1 MYLAQQQERNYKS
14 TPHAKQ
20 EELLF
25 TVYVG
30 DRQWVDS
37 VSMTWLCWWCVL
49 CVFAGGRGVGDQEG
63 GALKMCI
70 LLVPVCIPKTGEW
83 NQTSD
88 WLIFWGC
95 GYACLRACTCF
106 NM

>member
-37 VSMTWLCWWCVL
+37 VSMTWLCRWCVL
-49 CVFAGGRGVGDQEG
+49 CVFAGGRGVGDQGG

-88 WLIFWGC
+88 WLIS
-95 GYACLRACTCF
+95 
-106 NM
+106 